1 MSLTSRRLRR
11 SAIVPRRRTVRRLTA
26 QLAALAAAFGL
37 LAAGPAAPRAA
48 AAEQCANGYVA
59 ITFDDGPTAMTPDY
73 VQALHDAGWVRA
85 TFFLTGAHAQEYP
98 QYVDLLAQNGHWI
111 ANHSYS
117 HPFLDELGEP
127 DLFNE
132 LLGTNQILLAQT
144 GTAPTLFRP
153 PYGRTNAQVRQDA
166 TTLGMT
172 EVLWTADSFDYN
184 GVSAQEIADN
194 ALQVQSG
201 GIILLHEG
209 YATTLAAIPLIVNG
223 LAERGLCAGK
233 IVPTDTPV
241 EAWPGTTYYAT
252 AAHW

>member
-1 MSLTSRRLRR
+1 MSSALRAGR
-11 SAIVPRRRTVRRLTA
+11 ARRRLTA
-26 QLAALAAAFGL
+26 GL
-37 LAAGPAAPRAA
+37 LALSAALGLVITGPAAPTAS
-48 AAEQCANGYVA
+48 AAEPCANGFVA
-59 ITFDDGPTAMTPDY
+59 ISFDDGPSPLTPAY
-73 VQALHDAGWVRA
+73 VQALYDAGWVKA

-98 QYVDLLAQNGHWI
+98 QYVDQLAQNGHWI

-127 DLFNE
+127 DAFNE
-132 LLGTNQILLAQT
+132 LLGTNQILQAQT
-144 GTAPTLFRP
+144 GAAPTLFRP
-153 PYGRTNAQVRQDA
+153 PYGRTNAQIRADA
-166 TTLGMT
+166 SSLGMT

-184 GVSAQEIADN
+184 GISAPEIADN
-194 ALQVQSG
+194 ALQVQPG

-209 YATTLAAIPLIVNG
+209 YETTLAAIPRIVDG

-233 IVPTDTPV
+233 IVPSATPV